1 MAQPKGENLMRSSHA
16 ALAVALLAWM
26 ALAAGAAET
35 PTAAAAATPA
45 ADGKALFARRCGIC
59 HLADGGGT
67 WMLERRLGKAQSLL
81 ESRTDLQAPYIRLIA
96 RRGLNGMP
104 RFTRVELP
112 DADLEA
118 VAAYLTRQGPRP

>member
-1 MAQPKGENLMRSSHA
+1 MRCSRF
-16 ALAVALLAWM
+16 LLLA
-26 ALAAGAAET
+26 ATVLAGSAAGAFAAEA
-35 PTAAAAATPA
+35 PAAASGAP
-45 ADGKALFARRCGIC
+45 DGKALFTRRCGIC

-81 ESRTDLQAPYIRLIA
+81 ESRTDLQVPYIRTIA
-96 RRGLNGMP
+96 RHGLNGMP

-118 VAAYLTRQGPRP
+118 IAAYLTRSGPRP

>member
-1 MAQPKGENLMRSSHA
+1 MRALKLAAVAAAWVAGLPVVLVAAEQGA
-16 ALAVALLAWM
+16 AL
-26 ALAAGAAET
+26 
-35 PTAAAAATPA
+35 PSTASPA
-45 ADGKALFARRCGIC
+45 SDGKALFTRRCGIC
-59 HLADGGGT
+59 HFTDGGGT

-96 RRGLNGMP
+96 RHGLNGMP

-118 VAAYLTRQGPRP
+118 ITAYLTRSGPRP

>member
-1 MAQPKGENLMRSSHA
+1 MRASK
-16 ALAVALLAWM
+16 
-26 ALAAGAAET
+26 LAAYAAT
-35 PTAAAAATPA
+35 LLVGFAMTAAQSAEIAAT
-45 ADGKALFARRCGIC
+45 DGKALFTRRCGIC

-81 ESRTDLQAPYIRLIA
+81 ESRTDLQAPYIRRIT
-96 RRGLNGMP
+96 RYGLNGMP

-118 VAAYLTRQGPRP
+118 VIVYLTRSGSRP